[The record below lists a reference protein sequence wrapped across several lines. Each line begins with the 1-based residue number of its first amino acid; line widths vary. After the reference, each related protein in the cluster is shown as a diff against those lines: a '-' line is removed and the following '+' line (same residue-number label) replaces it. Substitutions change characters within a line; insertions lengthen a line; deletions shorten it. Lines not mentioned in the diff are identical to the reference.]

1 MTTEQLQPQPRT
13 VTLTMDADAV
23 PVPGNRGDQWKLAVK
38 LFGSD
43 FASFLWIDRTV
54 EPRQPLEGEAYP
66 CAVSVRK
73 LKAQPKDGSIRTGA
87 SDWDWQWKIDRWNI
101 DDAVEAADPPV
112 SPRPS
117 GQVKDNS
124 SPEEWSRSKPAVT
137 RAPAAAQPPTW
148 EEQPMK
154 PDHPSKRRSIE
165 RQASLKAAIDYLQD
179 KESAGDLLEVA
190 SLFYEW
196 ISAPPEA
203 AQVPPEAPESPGGPV
218 TKGIA
223 DQAAMAIVQGGPA
236 EVSGETLAYDNDGN
250 PEPVTPAL
258 PRAAVASDSDFQ
270 QFWKWVAEVHPVRK
284 DGNTPADEVADAL
297 GRPLDQWLD
306 GKLRTIGAAAERCKL
321 NWDSK

>member
-1 MTTEQLQPQPRT
+1 MTQPDTQKPQPRT
-13 VTLTMDADAV
+13 VRLTVKECSHVVDSRS
-23 PVPGNRGDQWKLAVK
+23 NDQWKLKVDVPWSQYADTMYLDYAVPD
-38 LFGSD
+38 G
-43 FASFLWIDRTV
+43 
-54 EPRQPLEGEAYP
+54 EPVIGQQYP
-66 CAVSVRK
+66 CAISPRNIK
-73 LKAQPKDGSIRTGA
+73 KAQDGTEKDPQQEYN
-87 SDWDWQWKIDRWNI
+87 WWWKIDRWNV
-101 DDAVEAADPPV
+101 DGSSPVDAPPA
-112 SPRPS
+112 PT
-117 GQVKDNS
+117 GQVKDN
-124 SPEEWSRSKPAVT
+124 
-137 RAPAAAQPPTW
+137 APAQTSYTTTTRNNAGPVQITSW

-179 KESAGDLLEVA
+179 KESTSDLLFVA

-203 AQVPPEAPESPGGPV
+203 AQVPPEAPESPGEPV

-250 PEPVTPAL
+250 PEPVTS
-258 PRAAVASDSDFQ
+258 AVASDTDFN
-270 QFWKWVAEVHPVRK
+270 QFWQWVAEVHPVRK
-284 DGNTPADEVADAL
+284 EGNTPADEVAEAL

-321 NWDSK
+321 NWDSE